1 MVQFSRLRLNGF
13 KSFVDRTELD
23 IGPGLNGIVGP
34 NGCGKSNLVEA
45 LRWIM
50 GENSAKRMR
59 GGGMED
65 VIFAGTDKR
74 TARNIAEVS
83 VLLDNAARKA
93 PAAYNGLDEIEV
105 IRKIERDH
113 GSSYKINGKNA
124 RARDV
129 QMLFADTLT
138 GANSPA
144 LVSQGDMTRIINA
157 KPIDRRTVL
166 EESAG
171 VSGLYARRHE
181 AELRLRAADANLL
194 RLDDVMG
201 SMESRLASLKRQ
213 SRQAT
218 KYKNLNAQIRQ
229 FEVMIAWLEWN
240 ALQLRRNDLHQSFT
254 QIESE
259 VAQKLAIVAQLTKTQ
274 TSQVEDL
281 PDLRRKETESA
292 ATLQARKVILQ
303 RIEEDEKRH
312 KAQIE
317 ESRAQIAQARQ
328 DEAHES
334 QMFEESMKI
343 LERIQVEEKEIHA
356 ARSNEDS
363 VAERK
368 KTERDNLHTRL
379 IACEERFTA
388 LKAAIAESRAQR
400 NAVENRVKS
409 GSDRLKLLQDRKAK
423 LETEMKNLEVGEE
436 NTQEIKK
443 LEEKIVRLEETLG
456 TLTGQAEDKK
466 AAMASAAEKTEKT
479 RANLTKIQGEY
490 DRFTAEMTTLRK
502 IFESDRGLEFKPVL
516 DDITTQAGFERAL
529 SRALGDALNASLDTA
544 APAFWGEVGASEL
557 PALPE
562 GLPPLFP
569 HIKAPEALHA
579 ALSQIGYVKTAEDG
593 SDFSPKLKTGQSIVS
608 SDGDYWR
615 WDGLRVRAAAADRHA
630 QLIAQKNRLVELE
643 ALSLQ
648 HSENVAQAKESL
660 NAAIEEEKVAR
671 QDCDQNNQKIRDLER
686 EINTARPALIRIREK
701 IAGIE
706 KEKSRLGE
714 TLKTVIEDVQALET
728 TLETDR
734 LELTALQDS
743 MKSENEAEL
752 ETAQKTLND
761 LREGYREAVR
771 DFDLFEQQS
780 NTRRARLQAIA
791 DERISLQNRT
801 IRSRERLKSLKER
814 IQTLIEKH
822 TEQEQL
828 PRNMDADRS
837 ELLQSISDLE
847 QKRNAAAEALAR
859 REAEMAETSK
869 ALRAAESSLGSAREE
884 RARIQATLAAVTEQ
898 LSEMEK
904 AIEERFN
911 MKPAILPD
919 HTAEDLVKYRQEDID
934 GLKKRRE
941 KLVHER
947 DSIGPVNLQADKE
960 ADDLEKEVSAL
971 MRERNELMQAIEE
984 LRGAIVRINKEART
998 RLLQAF
1004 EHVNAHFQNLF
1015 ARLFEGGKAHLA
1027 LIDSQ
1032 DPLEAGL
1039 EIFAQPPG
1047 KSLQSLS
1054 LLSGGEQTL
1063 TSIALIFAMFLT
1075 NPSPICVLDEI
1086 DAPLDDANVDRVCN
1100 LLEEIAERGDTRFMI
1115 ITHHR
1120 LTMARMDRLYGVTM
1134 TEKGISQLVSVDLQR
1149 SLEFT
1154 DQQKVA

>member
-13 KSFVDRTELD
+13 KSFVDRTELE
-23 IGPGLNGIVGP
+23 ITPGLNGIVGP

-50 GENSAKRMR
+50 GESSARRMR

-74 TARNIAEVS
+74 SARNIAEVS
-83 VLLDNAARKA
+83 VLLDNSSRKA
-93 PAAYNGLDEIEV
+93 PSAYNGFDEIEI

-157 KPIDRRTVL
+157 KPADRRLVL

-201 SMESRLASLKRQ
+201 GMESRLASLKRQ

-229 FEVMIAWLEWN
+229 FEVMIAWLEWS
-240 ALQLRRNDLHQSFT
+240 ALQTRRNDLHKSFKE
-254 QIESE
+254 IESE
-259 VAQKLAIVAQLTKTQ
+259 VAQKMTTVAQLTKTQ
-274 TSQVEDL
+274 TAQAENVPE
-281 PDLRRKETESA
+281 LRSKEMEAA
-292 ATLQARKVILQ
+292 ATLQTRKVILQ
-303 RIEEDEKRH
+303 RIEDDEKRH
-312 KAQIE
+312 KAQLE
-317 ESRAQIAQARQ
+317 ESAAQLAQARQ
-328 DEAHES
+328 DESHES
-334 QMFEESMKI
+334 QTFEENSKI
-343 LERIQVEEKEIHA
+343 LERIQAEEKEIHS
-356 ARSNEDS
+356 ARSNEDIT
-363 VAERK
+363 ANRK
-368 KTERDNLHTRL
+368 KEERDTLNARL
-379 IACEERFTA
+379 TACEERFTA
-388 LKAAIAESRAQR
+388 LKETMAESRARR
-400 NAVENRVKS
+400 NAAESKIKS
-409 GSDRLKLLQDRKAK
+409 ATDRLDLLRERRRKIEK
-423 LETEMKNLEVGEE
+423 ELKELEVGEE
-436 NTQEIKK
+436 NTKEIKR
-443 LEEKIVRLEETLG
+443 LDEKIIQLEQTLADLNARIESKKQAIAKTAEG
-456 TLTGQAEDKK
+456 TESHRQTLT
-466 AAMASAAEKTEKT
+466 AAQKEFE
-479 RANLTKIQGEY
+479 
-490 DRFTAEMTTLRK
+490 RFSAEMATLRK
-502 IFESDRGLEFKPVL
+502 IFESDRGLEFKAVL
-516 DDITTQAGFERAL
+516 NEITTQPGFERAL
-529 SRALGDALNASLDTA
+529 SRALGDALNASLDPS
-544 APAFWGEVGASEL
+544 APSFWGSASSAERPGL
-557 PALPE
+557 PV
-562 GLPPLFP
+562 GLPPLLP
-569 HIKAPEALHA
+569 NIKAPEALHA
-579 ALSQIGYVKTAEDG
+579 ALSQIGFVKDEAEG
-593 SDFSPKLKTGQSIVS
+593 NAQCAGLKTGQSIVS
-608 SDGDYWR
+608 SNGDYWR

-630 QLIAQKNRLVELE
+630 QLITQKNRLVELE
-643 ALSLQ
+643 ALS
-648 HSENVAQAKESL
+648 QAHEERVT
-660 NAAIEEEKVAR
+660 AAREDLDRSIEAEKAAR
-671 QDCDQNNQKIRDLER
+671 QDSDQTNQKIRELER

-706 KEKSRLGE
+706 KEKSRLTE
-714 TLKTVIEDVQALET
+714 TLKTLIEDIQAVDASLEA
-728 TLETDR
+728 DR
-734 LELTALQDS
+734 MELAALGEGASAEKD
-743 MKSENEAEL
+743 AEL
-752 ETAQKTLND
+752 EAAQKTLNE
-761 LREGYREAVR
+761 LKESYREAVR
-771 DFDLFEQQS
+771 DCDLFEQQS

-814 IQTLIEKH
+814 IQALTEKH
-822 TEQEQL
+822 EELQKQPLNSDT
-828 PRNMDADRS
+828 DRS
-837 ELLQSISDLE
+837 QLLQTIAELE
-847 QKRNAAAEALAR
+847 SQRTAAAEALAK
-859 REAEMAETSK
+859 RESEIAETSK
-869 ALRAAESSLGSAREE
+869 ALRTAELALGSAREE
-884 RARIQATLAAVTEQ
+884 RARIQATHTAIAEQ

-904 AIEERFN
+904 AIEERFQ
-911 MKPAILPD
+911 MPPAALPD
-919 HTAEDLVKYRQEDID
+919 HAAEDLVQYQPEDID
-934 GLKKRRE
+934 GLKKRRD

-960 ADDLEKEVSAL
+960 ADDLEREVSAL

-998 RLLQAF
+998 RLMQAF
-1004 EHVNAHFQNLF
+1004 DHVNAHFQNLF

-1032 DPLEAGL
+1032 DPLDAGL

-1100 LLEEIAERGDTRFMI
+1100 LLEEIAERGETRFLI

-1134 TEKGISQLVSVDLQR
+1134 TEKGVSQLVSVDLQR
-1149 SLEFT
+1149 SFELTE
-1154 DQQKVA
+1154 QKVA